1 MFDPRLHQ
9 CAKSDA
15 LLNHSITMT
24 GPKANF
30 YADQDKYNDC
40 FTEKVAEYLVNLRSA
55 PQNVSPSDVV
65 IDGVQEHDGTTFV
78 QFTIPPQQE
87 GGQPY
92 TDITHFTL

>member
-1 MFDPRLHQ
+1 
-9 CAKSDA
+9 
-15 LLNHSITMT
+15 MT

-40 FTEKVAEYLVNLRSA
+40 FTEKVAEYLVSLRSA

-65 IDGVQEHDGTTFV
+65 IDEVQEHDGTTFV
-78 QFTIPPQQE
+78 QFTIPPAIE
-87 GGQPY
+87 GEQPY